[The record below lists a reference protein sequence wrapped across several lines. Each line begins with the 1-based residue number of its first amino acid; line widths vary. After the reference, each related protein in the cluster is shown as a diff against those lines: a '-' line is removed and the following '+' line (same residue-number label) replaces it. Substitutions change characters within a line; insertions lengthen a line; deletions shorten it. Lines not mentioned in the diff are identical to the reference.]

1 MLFLENNPPS
11 KFILP
16 VVIVSPKT
24 TALLFHSG
32 YLVTEQLNDPTENI
46 STFP

>member
-24 TALLFHSG
+24 TALLFP
-32 YLVTEQLNDPTENI
+32 QLI
-46 STFP
+46 SSNKSSIHVL